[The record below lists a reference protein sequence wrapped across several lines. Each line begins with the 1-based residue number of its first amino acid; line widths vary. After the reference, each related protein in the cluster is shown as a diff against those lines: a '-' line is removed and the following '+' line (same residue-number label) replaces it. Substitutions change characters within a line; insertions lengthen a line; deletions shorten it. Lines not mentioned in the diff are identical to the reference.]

1 MGAKKKDKTFKSKI
15 FIMLYAISTMG
26 SFIAELYC
34 ITNFSKQYVV
44 IGAVGL
50 LVAIS
55 FAFLV
60 DEIISAKADNKSY
73 GDDNQYLEEILKLQK
88 AIYLNGKNITTQN
101 DNFNE
106 LFEEKVQTIIDNEK
120 SIAKVLIK
128 KNKENS
134 DAILEAVNTVDVS
147 MPEIPAPVVNVPEI
161 KLPDITIPE
170 IKIPEIK
177 VPDVNVPE
185 VKIPEIK
192 ISDETISE
200 SVTAAKNEIIKL
212 IEKLSEDI
220 KNIQNMEELMSIK
233 DKLSDSVVNDMV
245 SEVEELSEPEE
256 AESVVENIE
265 PEVEES
271 TAKEIEPEVE
281 EPAVEEAV
289 VEPEPIV
296 EESVT
301 EPEPV
306 VEEIKVEPVSED
318 PNKQLSADEI
328 AALFASVGAST
339 EEPAVEET
347 IVEPEPIVEETVTEP
362 EPAAEEI
369 KVEPVSEDPNKQLS
383 ADEIEALF
391 ASVGAS
397 TEEPVVEETV
407 VEPEPIVEERVTE
420 PEPVVE
426 EIKVEPVSE
435 DPNKQLSADE
445 IAALFASIQ

>member
-134 DAILEAVNTVDVS
+134 DAILEAVKTVEIS
-147 MPEIPAPVVNVPEI
+147 IPEIPAPVVNVPEI

-170 IKIPEIK
+170 IK
-177 VPDVNVPE
+177 VPDINVPE
-185 VKIPEIK
+185 VKIPEIR
-192 ISDETISE
+192 ISDEKISE
-200 SVTAAKNEIIKL
+200 SVTAAKNEIIRL

-271 TAKEIEPEVE
+271 TAKEVEPEVE

-328 AALFASVGAST
+328 AALSASVGAST

>member
-26 SFIAELYC
+26 AFIGELYC

-60 DEIISAKADNKSY
+60 DEIMSAKADNKSY

-134 DAILEAVNTVDVS
+134 DAILEAVKTVEIS
-147 MPEIPAPVVNVPEI
+147 IPEIPAPVVNVPEI

-170 IKIPEIK
+170 IKLPDITIPEIK
-177 VPDVNVPE
+177 VPDINVPE
-185 VKIPEIK
+185 VKIPEIR
-192 ISDETISE
+192 ISDEKISE
-200 SVTAAKNEIIKL
+200 SVTAAKNEIIRL

-271 TAKEIEPEVE
+271 TAKEVEPEVE

-328 AALFASVGAST
+328 AALFAS
-339 EEPAVEET
+339 
-347 IVEPEPIVEETVTEP
+347 
-362 EPAAEEI
+362 
-369 KVEPVSEDPNKQLS
+369 
-383 ADEIEALF
+383 
-391 ASVGAS
+391 
-397 TEEPVVEETV
+397 
-407 VEPEPIVEERVTE
+407 
-420 PEPVVE
+420 
-426 EIKVEPVSE
+426 
-435 DPNKQLSADE
+435 
-445 IAALFASIQ
+445 IQ

>member
-328 AALFASVGAST
+328 AALSASVGAST

-407 VEPEPIVEERVTE
+407 VEPEPITRR
-420 PEPVVE
+420 
-426 EIKVEPVSE
+426 
-435 DPNKQLSADE
+435 L
-445 IAALFASIQ
+445 ASLYLGRRKNELCSFRFRMESKSVWKE

>member
-233 DKLSDSVVNDMV
+233 DKLSDSVVKDMV
-245 SEVEELSEPEE
+245 SEHEVEEL
-256 AESVVENIE
+256 A
-265 PEVEES
+265 
-271 TAKEIEPEVE
+271 
-281 EPAVEEAV
+281 
-289 VEPEPIV
+289 
-296 EESVT
+296 
-301 EPEPV
+301 
-306 VEEIKVEPVSED
+306 
-318 PNKQLSADEI
+318 
-328 AALFASVGAST
+328 
-339 EEPAVEET
+339 
-347 IVEPEPIVEETVTEP
+347 
-362 EPAAEEI
+362 
-369 KVEPVSEDPNKQLS
+369 
-383 ADEIEALF
+383 
-391 ASVGAS
+391 
-397 TEEPVVEETV
+397 VEETV
-407 VEPEPIVEERVTE
+407 VEPEPAVEEIATEPEPEPEVEEIVTESE

>member
-26 SFIAELYC
+26 AFIGELYC

-60 DEIISAKADNKSY
+60 DEIMSAKADNKSY

-134 DAILEAVNTVDVS
+134 DAILEAVKTVEIS
-147 MPEIPAPVVNVPEI
+147 IPEIPAPVVNVPEI

-170 IKIPEIK
+170 IK
-177 VPDVNVPE
+177 VPDINVPE
-185 VKIPEIK
+185 VKIPEIR
-192 ISDETISE
+192 ISDEKISE
-200 SVTAAKNEIIKL
+200 SVTAAKNEIIRL

-271 TAKEIEPEVE
+271 TAKEVEPEVE

-328 AALFASVGAST
+328 AALSASVGAST

>member
-26 SFIAELYC
+26 AFIGELYC

-60 DEIISAKADNKSY
+60 DEIMSAKADNKSY

-134 DAILEAVNTVDVS
+134 DAILEAVKTVEIS
-147 MPEIPAPVVNVPEI
+147 IPEIPAPVVNVPEI

-170 IKIPEIK
+170 IK
-177 VPDVNVPE
+177 VPDINVPE
-185 VKIPEIK
+185 VKIPEIR
-192 ISDETISE
+192 ISDEKISE
-200 SVTAAKNEIIKL
+200 SVTAAKNEIIRL

-233 DKLSDSVVNDMV
+233 D
-245 SEVEELSEPEE
+245 
-256 AESVVENIE
+256 
-265 PEVEES
+265 
-271 TAKEIEPEVE
+271 
-281 EPAVEEAV
+281 
-289 VEPEPIV
+289 
-296 EESVT
+296 
-301 EPEPV
+301 
-306 VEEIKVEPVSED
+306 
-318 PNKQLSADEI
+318 
-328 AALFASVGAST
+328 
-339 EEPAVEET
+339 
-347 IVEPEPIVEETVTEP
+347 
-362 EPAAEEI
+362 
-369 KVEPVSEDPNKQLS
+369 
-383 ADEIEALF
+383 
-391 ASVGAS
+391 
-397 TEEPVVEETV
+397 
-407 VEPEPIVEERVTE
+407 
-420 PEPVVE
+420 
-426 EIKVEPVSE
+426 
-435 DPNKQLSADE
+435 
-445 IAALFASIQ
+445 

>member
-120 SIAKVLIK
+120 SIAKVLVK

-233 DKLSDSVVNDMV
+233 DKLSDSVVKDMV
-245 SEVEELSEPEE
+245 SEHEVEEL
-256 AESVVENIE
+256 A
-265 PEVEES
+265 
-271 TAKEIEPEVE
+271 
-281 EPAVEEAV
+281 
-289 VEPEPIV
+289 
-296 EESVT
+296 
-301 EPEPV
+301 
-306 VEEIKVEPVSED
+306 
-318 PNKQLSADEI
+318 
-328 AALFASVGAST
+328 
-339 EEPAVEET
+339 
-347 IVEPEPIVEETVTEP
+347 
-362 EPAAEEI
+362 
-369 KVEPVSEDPNKQLS
+369 
-383 ADEIEALF
+383 
-391 ASVGAS
+391 
-397 TEEPVVEETV
+397 VEETV
-407 VEPEPIVEERVTE
+407 VEPEPAVEEIATEPEPEPEVEEIVTESE

>member
-44 IGAVGL
+44 IGAVVL

-233 DKLSDSVVNDMV
+233 DKLSDSVVKDMV
-245 SEVEELSEPEE
+245 SEHEVEEL
-256 AESVVENIE
+256 A
-265 PEVEES
+265 
-271 TAKEIEPEVE
+271 
-281 EPAVEEAV
+281 
-289 VEPEPIV
+289 
-296 EESVT
+296 
-301 EPEPV
+301 
-306 VEEIKVEPVSED
+306 
-318 PNKQLSADEI
+318 
-328 AALFASVGAST
+328 
-339 EEPAVEET
+339 
-347 IVEPEPIVEETVTEP
+347 
-362 EPAAEEI
+362 
-369 KVEPVSEDPNKQLS
+369 
-383 ADEIEALF
+383 
-391 ASVGAS
+391 
-397 TEEPVVEETV
+397 VEETV
-407 VEPEPIVEERVTE
+407 VEPELAVEEIATEPEPEPEVEEIVTESE

>member
-233 DKLSDSVVNDMV
+233 DKLSDSVVKDMV
-245 SEVEELSEPEE
+245 SEAEVEEL
-256 AESVVENIE
+256 A
-265 PEVEES
+265 
-271 TAKEIEPEVE
+271 
-281 EPAVEEAV
+281 
-289 VEPEPIV
+289 
-296 EESVT
+296 
-301 EPEPV
+301 
-306 VEEIKVEPVSED
+306 
-318 PNKQLSADEI
+318 
-328 AALFASVGAST
+328 
-339 EEPAVEET
+339 
-347 IVEPEPIVEETVTEP
+347 
-362 EPAAEEI
+362 
-369 KVEPVSEDPNKQLS
+369 
-383 ADEIEALF
+383 
-391 ASVGAS
+391 
-397 TEEPVVEETV
+397 VEETV
-407 VEPEPIVEERVTE
+407 VEPEPAVEEIATEPE

-426 EIKVEPVSE
+426 EIVTEPEPDPVVEEVKVEPVSE

>member
-170 IKIPEIK
+170 IK
-177 VPDVNVPE
+177 VPDINVPE
-185 VKIPEIK
+185 VKIPEIR
-192 ISDETISE
+192 ISDEKISE

>member
-26 SFIAELYC
+26 AFIGELYC

-147 MPEIPAPVVNVPEI
+147 IPEIPAPVVNVPEI

-170 IKIPEIK
+170 IK
-177 VPDVNVPE
+177 VPDINVPE
-185 VKIPEIK
+185 VKIPEIR
-192 ISDETISE
+192 ISDEKISE
-200 SVTAAKNEIIKL
+200 SVTAAKNEIIRL

-339 EEPAVEET
+339 EEP
-347 IVEPEPIVEETVTEP
+347 
-362 EPAAEEI
+362 
-369 KVEPVSEDPNKQLS
+369 
-383 ADEIEALF
+383 
-391 ASVGAS
+391 
-397 TEEPVVEETV
+397 VVEETV

>member
-134 DAILEAVNTVDVS
+134 DAILEAVNTVEVC

-161 KLPDITIPE
+161 KLPDIT
-170 IKIPEIK
+170 IPEIK

-233 DKLSDSVVNDMV
+233 DKLSDSVVKDMV
-245 SEVEELSEPEE
+245 SEHEVEEL
-256 AESVVENIE
+256 A
-265 PEVEES
+265 
-271 TAKEIEPEVE
+271 
-281 EPAVEEAV
+281 
-289 VEPEPIV
+289 
-296 EESVT
+296 
-301 EPEPV
+301 
-306 VEEIKVEPVSED
+306 
-318 PNKQLSADEI
+318 
-328 AALFASVGAST
+328 
-339 EEPAVEET
+339 
-347 IVEPEPIVEETVTEP
+347 
-362 EPAAEEI
+362 
-369 KVEPVSEDPNKQLS
+369 
-383 ADEIEALF
+383 
-391 ASVGAS
+391 
-397 TEEPVVEETV
+397 VEETV
-407 VEPEPIVEERVTE
+407 VEPEPAVEEIATEPEPEPEVEEIVTESE

>member
-1 MGAKKKDKTFKSKI
+1 MGA
-15 FIMLYAISTMG
+15 FIG
-26 SFIAELYC
+26 ELYC

-60 DEIISAKADNKSY
+60 DEIMSAKADNKSY

-134 DAILEAVNTVDVS
+134 DAILEAVKTVEIS
-147 MPEIPAPVVNVPEI
+147 IPEIPAPVVNVPEI

-170 IKIPEIK
+170 IK
-177 VPDVNVPE
+177 VPDINVPE
-185 VKIPEIK
+185 VKIPEIR
-192 ISDETISE
+192 ISDEKISE
-200 SVTAAKNEIIKL
+200 SVTAAKNEIIRL

-328 AALFASVGAST
+328 
-339 EEPAVEET
+339 
-347 IVEPEPIVEETVTEP
+347 
-362 EPAAEEI
+362 
-369 KVEPVSEDPNKQLS
+369 
-383 ADEIEALF
+383 EALF

>member
-26 SFIAELYC
+26 AFIGELYC

-134 DAILEAVNTVDVS
+134 DAILEAVKTVEIS
-147 MPEIPAPVVNVPEI
+147 IPEIPAPVVNVPEI

-170 IKIPEIK
+170 IK
-177 VPDVNVPE
+177 VPDINVPE
-185 VKIPEIK
+185 VKIPDIR
-192 ISDETISE
+192 ISDEKISE
-200 SVTAAKNEIIKL
+200 SVTAAKNEIIRL

-328 AALFASVGAST
+328 
-339 EEPAVEET
+339 
-347 IVEPEPIVEETVTEP
+347 
-362 EPAAEEI
+362 
-369 KVEPVSEDPNKQLS
+369 
-383 ADEIEALF
+383 EALF